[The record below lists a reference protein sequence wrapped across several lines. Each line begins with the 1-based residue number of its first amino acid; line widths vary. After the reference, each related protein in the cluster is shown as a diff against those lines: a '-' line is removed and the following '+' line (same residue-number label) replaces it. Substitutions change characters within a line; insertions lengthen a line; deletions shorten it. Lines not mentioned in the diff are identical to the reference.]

1 MVDILN
7 TDNTTLDDQDRKMYE
22 YYSGVLGGS
31 WKTSIDLAVD
41 IPGLN
46 IEIALARSQ
55 VRSLLQKDPNNYKEV
70 RSSILALERLVRTR
84 YYIGKHDSQRLAER
98 VAVIL
103 NNIDLP
109 EGITHAGLRK

>member
-7 TDNTTLDDQDRKMYE
+7 VDNTLMTDQDRKMCE
-22 YYSGVLGGS
+22 YYSTILGGS
-31 WKTSIDLAVD
+31 RKTSYDLAVD

-46 IEIALARSQ
+46 PEIALARSQ
-55 VRSLLQKDPNNYKEV
+55 VRSLLETAPDNYKEV
-70 RSSILALERLVRTR
+70 RSSILTLERLVRTR
-84 YYIGKHDSQRLAER
+84 YYIGKHDSQKLAER

-103 NNIDLP
+103 SNIDLP